1 MDLSQTII
9 PKSDQLNADDLISGP
24 RTIRITEVK
33 AGSTPEQ
40 PVSISFDGDAGR
52 PYKPAKS
59 MRRVLVALWGK
70 ESKAYIDKRIR
81 IYCDPNVK
89 FGGSAVGGIRISHAS
104 GITEPLEMA
113 MTETRGKRK
122 PYTVQPLPDFTAAL
136 ESLKTAAEAGG
147 DALKAAFLSLPK
159 EMQEILRN
167 DANALKPKA

>member
-24 RTIRITEVK
+24 RVVRITEVK
-33 AGSTPEQ
+33 AGNAEQ
-40 PVSISFDGDAGR
+40 PVCISFDGDNGR
-52 PYKPAKS
+52 PYKPGKS

-70 ESKAYIDKRIR
+70 DSKAYIDKRIK
-81 IYCDPNVK
+81 IFTDPIVK
-89 FGGSAVGGIRISHAS
+89 FGGSNVGGIRISHAS
-104 GITEPLEMA
+104 GLTEPLEMA

-122 PYTVQPLPDFTAAL
+122 PYTVHPLPEYATHL

-147 DALKAAFLSLPK
+147 EALKNAFLALPK
-159 EMQEILRN
+159 DIQEILRN